1 MRTTSEKISYWRKI
15 GDAIGSTCI
24 LSLMIA
30 FIALIAFIILHSF
43 TWTGSAGNF
52 TDALADIADWI
63 AEHALL
69 ILAAPIFIIYFVL
82 LAVLQFVGINIG
94 IKEID

>member
-15 GDAIGSTCI
+15 GDAIQSTCI

-30 FIALIAFIILHSF
+30 FIALIAFIILSPF
-43 TWTGSAGNF
+43 AWTGSAGNF
-52 TDALADIADWI
+52 TDALSDSAEWI
-63 AEHALL
+63 VEHALL
-69 ILAAPIFIIYFVL
+69 ILAAPIFIVYL
-82 LAVLQFVGINIG
+82 GMLAVLQFVGINIG